1 MDRNCAIGKETGAEG
16 HHQGQKDGDKKTR
29 TDTGRDQGKEW
40 RQGQT
45 NRHWDRQIG
54 IRIKG
59 EEQRNSDT
67 DKD

>member
-1 MDRNCAIGKETGAEG
+1 MVP
-16 HHQGQKDGDKKTR
+16 KKTR
-29 TDTGRDQGKEW
+29 TDTCRDQGLVH
-40 RQGQT
+40 T